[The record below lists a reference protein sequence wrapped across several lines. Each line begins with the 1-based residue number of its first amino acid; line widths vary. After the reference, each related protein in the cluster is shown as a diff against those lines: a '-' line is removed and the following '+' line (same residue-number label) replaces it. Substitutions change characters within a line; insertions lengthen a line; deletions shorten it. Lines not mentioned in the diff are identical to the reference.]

1 MIVMSIAGVD
11 PSGGAGILADIKT
24 FQALG
29 VYGTGIVTA
38 LTAQN
43 PQMMYSLKAIETDYV
58 EEQID
63 AVLDSYNVEYIKT
76 GMLYSKDIIKT
87 VSKKIREYNLKA
99 VVDPVM
105 VATSGGELAK
115 DDLSQNLLKYLLP
128 KAILTTPNVSEA
140 EKLTGIKIADEE
152 KAEIACEKLGKICNN
167 IITGGHL
174 NGTNITGIDG
184 KISTFKQELLKTD
197 NVHGSGCN
205 FSAAIVSYLSQKNDL
220 KTSILKASEYTY
232 ESIKNG
238 KYGTLIATSDSLFLS
253 LGISTSKTSL
263 ILPGFLS
270 IITILSA
277 R

>member
-11 PSGGAGILADIKT
+11 PSGGAGIFADIKT

-43 PQMMYSLKAIETDYV
+43 PQKMYSLKAIETSYV

-63 AVLDSYNVEYIKT
+63 AVLDTYNVEYIKT
-76 GMLYSKDIIKT
+76 GMLYSTDIIKS

-115 DDLSQNLLKYLLP
+115 NDLSQNLLKYLLP

-140 EKLTGIKIADEE
+140 EKLTNIKITNENEA
-152 KAEIACEKLGKICNN
+152 KIACEKLGKTCNN

-174 NGTNITGIDG
+174 NGINTINIDG
-184 KISTFKQELLKTD
+184 TTSIFKQKLLKTD
-197 NVHGSGCN
+197 NLHGSGCN
-205 FSAAIVSYLSQKNDL
+205 FSAAIVSYLSQENDL
-220 KTSILKASEYTY
+220 KTSILKASDYTY

-238 KYGTLIATSDSLFLS
+238 KYGTLIAKL
-253 LGISTSKTSL
+253 
-263 ILPGFLS
+263 
-270 IITILSA
+270 
-277 R
+277 

>member
-1 MIVMSIAGVD
+1 MIVMSIAGID
-11 PSGGAGILADIKT
+11 PSGGAGIFADIKT

-43 PQMMYSLKAIETDYV
+43 PQKMYSLKAIETSYV

-63 AVLDSYNVEYIKT
+63 AVLDTYNVEYIKT
-76 GMLYSKDIIKT
+76 GMLYSTDIIKS

-105 VATSGGELAK
+105 VSTSGGELAK
-115 DDLSQNLLKYLLP
+115 NDLSQNLLKYLLP

-140 EKLTGIKIADEE
+140 EKLTNIKITNEE
-152 KAEIACEKLGKICNN
+152 EAKKACEKLGKTCNN

-174 NGTNITGIDG
+174 NGINTINIDG
-184 KISTFKQELLKTD
+184 TTSIFKQKLLKTD
-197 NVHGSGCN
+197 NLHGSGCN
-205 FSAAIVSYLSQKNDL
+205 FSAAIVSYLSQENDL
-220 KTSILKASEYTY
+220 KTSILKASDYTY

-238 KYGTLIATSDSLFLS
+238 KYGTLIAKL
-253 LGISTSKTSL
+253 
-263 ILPGFLS
+263 
-270 IITILSA
+270 
-277 R
+277 

>member
-11 PSGGAGILADIKT
+11 PSGGAGIFADIKT

-43 PQMMYSLKAIETDYV
+43 PQKMYSLKAIETSYV

-63 AVLDSYNVEYIKT
+63 AILDTYNVEYIKT
-76 GMLYSKDIIKT
+76 GMLYSTDIIKS

-115 DDLSQNLLKYLLP
+115 NDLSQNLLKYLLP

-140 EKLTGIKIADEE
+140 EKLTNIKITNEE
-152 KAEIACEKLGKICNN
+152 EAKKACEKLGKTCNN

-174 NGTNITGIDG
+174 NGINTINIDG
-184 KISTFKQELLKTD
+184 STSIFKQKLLKTD
-197 NVHGSGCN
+197 NLHGSGCN

-220 KTSILKASEYTY
+220 KTSILKASDYTY
-232 ESIKNG
+232 ESIKMENME
-238 KYGTLIATSDSLFLS
+238 
-253 LGISTSKTSL
+253 
-263 ILPGFLS
+263 P
-270 IITILSA
+270 
-277 R
+277 

>member
-43 PQMMYSLKAIETDYV
+43 PQRMYSLKAIETDYV

-128 KAILTTPNVSEA
+128 KAVLTTPNVSEA
-140 EKLTGIKIADEE
+140 EKLTGIKIADEK
-152 KAEIACEKLGKICNN
+152 KAEMACEKLGKTCNN

-174 NGTNITGIDG
+174 NGTNITCIDG
-184 KISTFKQELLKTD
+184 KISTFKQ
-197 NVHGSGCN
+197 
-205 FSAAIVSYLSQKNDL
+205 
-220 KTSILKASEYTY
+220 
-232 ESIKNG
+232 
-238 KYGTLIATSDSLFLS
+238 
-253 LGISTSKTSL
+253 
-263 ILPGFLS
+263 
-270 IITILSA
+270 
-277 R
+277 